1 MEFPVWGE
9 EMGANLLSDLT
20 QAEAL
25 QKYWMGL
32 PNALHGF
39 RAVQK
44 MRLKPQ

>member
-9 EMGANLLSDLT
+9 EMGANLEAKLSDLV

-32 PNALHGF
+32 PNALHGI
-39 RAVQK
+39 RAVQ
-44 MRLKPQ
+44 